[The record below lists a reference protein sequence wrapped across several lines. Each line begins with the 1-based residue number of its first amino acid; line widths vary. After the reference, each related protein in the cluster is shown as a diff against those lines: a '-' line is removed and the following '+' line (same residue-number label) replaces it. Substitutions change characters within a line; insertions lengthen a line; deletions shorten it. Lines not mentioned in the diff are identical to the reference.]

1 MEKLSE
7 IQPPVLS
14 TFFSDKNCTARNP
27 ALLSLMP
34 DTNLISQTEI
44 DQHLER
50 LYCLKTCELLEYYP
64 EYVEFSF
71 FYLHTLGIS
80 FQIKSLIL
88 KVALI
93 RREQIT
99 VRELFYVLLSKYLKV
114 KKKRSLKVG

>member
-7 IQPPVLS
+7 IKPPVLS

-44 DQHLER
+44 DQHLAR

-64 EYVEFSF
+64 EYVEFS
-71 FYLHTLGIS
+71 LSSQTIS

-99 VRELFYVLLSKYLKV
+99 VRELFLCT
-114 KKKRSLKVG
+114 

>member
-1 MEKLSE
+1 MNNLLSYCGLTDARMRASEKDL
-7 IQPPVLS
+7 PVLS

-71 FYLHTLGIS
+71 FDLH
-80 FQIKSLIL
+80 K
-88 KVALI
+88 
-93 RREQIT
+93 
-99 VRELFYVLLSKYLKV
+99 LSHF
-114 KKKRSLKVG
+114 